1 MSDIRFITNVTKI
14 IKQFNSSI
22 NLAEQKLISELNKQI
37 KNSKMT
43 VIVFDKLR
51 EKLKKVFR
59 ENACDLKLT
68 PISNGLDNVKRYV
81 SHYDV
86 FNNEPYKSF
95 TQSKKRRVPVG
106 YTESDLLICA
116 NLRTT
121 YNKFIYSR
129 LLQLRNVVAS
139 FEDKHHKA
147 SAAAVDEIDSEE
159 DSEEDGKEEVEEV
172 DEDSEVEHEND
183 MCTTGTPKITRSAA
197 ASAVDV
203 NENDSE
209 EVGEEDNEEDR
220 TLKRKKID
228 RPNKKKKKKKKK
240 VTNNIS

>member
-1 MSDIRFITNVTKI
+1 MSDISFITNVTKI

-116 NLRTT
+116 SLRTT

-147 SAAAVDEIDSEE
+147 SAAAVDEKDSEE
-159 DSEEDGKEEVEEV
+159 DSEEDGEEEVEEV
-172 DEDSEVEHEND
+172 DSEEEHEND

-197 ASAVDV
+197 AAAAAVDV

-220 TLKRKKID
+220 TRKRKQADK
-228 RPNKKKKKKKKK
+228 PNKKKKKKK